1 MPATEADGLR
11 RGRIFV
17 LALAALFTAGAAVSV
32 RAVTAVHM
40 QAEYLDPID
49 PVHAGAM
56 LGTVLGAAFAGFAVT
71 LLLVSSVLAAIGFR
85 SALIAASAFLIA
97 GLALVA
103 GAGSLG
109 ISPYYGLLIGML
121 VQGVGWGLVET
132 VINPLTSAL
141 YPEDRVHRLSILHA
155 WYPAG
160 VVGGSLL
167 GLAADGAAWPWR
179 WELLVLALLAALFAA
194 LTVGERLPDVSR
206 STDAPVTTG
215 EMLRATIR
223 QPTIFLW
230 VGLMMFTAATE
241 FAPGQW
247 VDVALSQIVGMRG
260 ILLLAYVSGLMFVM
274 RHFAGP
280 LVKRLSNVGLLV
292 FSAAFA
298 TAGLFALG
306 SAHDPMSALI
316 AATGWG
322 FGVCYFWPTMLATVA
337 ERYPRSGTMVFG
349 LMGAAGAAST
359 YVILPILGSVYDRA
373 RLAAAGGDAALAAH
387 AQGAQLTKILTAAA
401 AASFRAV
408 ALIPLALIFIFAGI
422 AIADRLR
429 KGRSPLSPSPLPNQ
443 QGDRH
448 AET

>member
-1 MPATEADGLR
+1 MSATGADGLR

-71 LLLVSSVLAAIGFR
+71 LLLVSSVLAVIGFR
-85 SALIAASAFLIA
+85 RALIAAAAFLIA

-167 GLAADGAAWPWR
+167 GLAADSAAWPWR
-179 WELLVLALLAALFAA
+179 WELLVLALLAVLFAA
-194 LTVGERLPDVSR
+194 LTAGERLPDVSR

-230 VGLMMFTAATE
+230 VALMMFTATTE

-280 LVKRLSNVGLLV
+280 LVKRLSNVGLLI
-292 FSAAFA
+292 FSAGFA
-298 TAGLFALG
+298 TVGLYAL
-306 SAHDPMSALI
+306 SAAHDPVSALV

-349 LMGAAGAAST
+349 MMGSAGALST
-359 YVILPILGSVYDRA
+359 YVVLPRLGEIYDRA
-373 RLAAAGGDAALAAH
+373 KLAAAHGDANLAAN
-387 AQGAQLTKILTAAA
+387 AQGAQLHDILTAAA
-401 AASFRAV
+401 SASFKAV
-408 ALIPLALIFIFAGI
+408 ALIPLCLVVTFSAI
-422 AIADRLR
+422 AVADRLR
-429 KGRSPLSPSPLPNQ
+429 KSK
-443 QGDRH
+443 
-448 AET
+448 